1 MLTVGVD
8 VLVRNVMDD
17 FTGDVDKR
25 DVVGLG
31 DVEDGVAGAVGES
44 SHADVQAVVAA
55 FNVID
60 GELGEQVGDVW
71 RCQQGQVDLLG
82 RRLRVLWPEKSDD
95 LEPELNDGDEAKR
108 GALMILLN
116 LGRDDAER
124 CLDQGWEIFQ
134 TKRTGVG
141 LESLVVFKVLRLVVY
156 HPRRLLIL
164 LVGPRFSKRR
174 KRGNLCSRLRR

>member
-1 MLTVGVD
+1 ML
-8 VLVRNVMDD
+8 L
-17 FTGDVDKR
+17 
-25 DVVGLG
+25 
-31 DVEDGVAGAVGES
+31 
-44 SHADVQAVVAA
+44 
-55 FNVID
+55 
-60 GELGEQVGDVW
+60 
-71 RCQQGQVDLLG
+71 
-82 RRLRVLWPEKSDD
+82 PEKSND

-116 LGRDDAER
+116 LGRDDAEC

-164 LVGPRFSKRR
+164 LMGPRFTKQR

>member
-1 MLTVGVD
+1 
-8 VLVRNVMDD
+8 MDD
-17 FTGDVDKR
+17 FAGDVDER

-44 SHADVQAVVAA
+44 SHANIQAVVAA

-60 GELGEQVGDVW
+60 GELGEQVGNVW
-71 RCQQGQVDLLG
+71 RCQQSQVDLLS
-82 RRLRVLWPEKSDD
+82 RRLRVLLPEKSDN
-95 LEPELNDGDEAKR
+95 LEPELNDGDKAKQ
-108 GALMILLN
+108 GALMIFFYF
-116 LGRDDAER
+116 GRNNAER

-141 LESLVVFKVLRLVVY
+141 LESLVVFKVLRLIVY

-164 LVGPRFSKRR
+164 LVGPRFTKRR